1 MTLPLS
7 ICTWFFEFSS
17 LKYQVGWTGFFP
29 SLNWNFL
36 PAVACKIQV
45 WNRLKIKF
53 IKLDT
58 YFKLENCKNR
68 VQIDRGSDIVHFRYI
83 WKWPLSEKYCTCLFL
98 INGFWSHLLSEFSFE
113 YIYIS
118 FLDFFWQEKL
128 YALRIIDLKYNL
140 DLGPLT
146 YDINVNGIWKT
157 MKHDVFVNQLFL
169 LFSPKLDF
177 LCNNTSLQYT

>member
-1 MTLPLS
+1 MNNWLS
-7 ICTWFFEFSS
+7 PYLSALDFWNSQNWNIKFDE
-17 LKYQVGWTGFFP
+17 LDFFP

-53 IKLDT
+53 IKLDVPT

-68 VQIDRGSDIVHFRYI
+68 VQIDMGSDIVHFKYI
-83 WKWPLSEKYCTCLFL
+83 WKWPLSEQYCTCLFL

-118 FLDFFWQEKL
+118 FLDFFDRKNYILWE
-128 YALRIIDLKYNL
+128 
-140 DLGPLT
+140 
-146 YDINVNGIWKT
+146 
-157 MKHDVFVNQLFL
+157 
-169 LFSPKLDF
+169 
-177 LCNNTSLQYT
+177 